1 MDKFKKVY
9 NIIFYKT
16 YPRNGRINREENID
30 FFLLV
35 INEYIKIWSE
45 TLQKKG
51 NFSKISRKRLQRR
64 KCPHAS
70 VYTSFDLDVSS
81 ANCHAIDLR
90 SRFEATRELDES
102 ADFKIMSIDRWIE
115 GGVQV
120 DAFQPRD
127 NATLPLE

>member
-1 MDKFKKVY
+1 MRRKYRFFFYLLLTNILKFDLK
-9 NIIFYKT
+9 
-16 YPRNGRINREENID
+16 E
-30 FFLLV
+30 
-35 INEYIKIWSE
+35 S
-45 TLQKKG
+45 
-51 NFSKISRKRLQRR
+51 SKRKESSRKRLQRR